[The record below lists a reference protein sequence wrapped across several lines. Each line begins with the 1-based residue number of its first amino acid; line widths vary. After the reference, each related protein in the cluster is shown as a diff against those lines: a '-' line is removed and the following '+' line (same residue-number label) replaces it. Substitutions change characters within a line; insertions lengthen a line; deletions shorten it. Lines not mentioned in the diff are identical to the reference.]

1 MSSTAPTP
9 QMSPQ
14 ALIDAAKAQVLAY
27 NEKNWDAVRTSL
39 SRTAVYDEVATRR
52 RMEGIDQIIACW
64 KGWATALP
72 DSKATLHNAVAGN
85 NVVTLELT
93 WRGTHTGPLDL
104 PSGQVPP
111 TNRSIE
117 LRACQ
122 VVEMADGKPQT
133 VRQYFDMATLLE
145 QLGLMR

>member
-27 NEKNWDAVRTSL
+27 NEKNWDAVRASMP
-39 SRTAVYDEVATRR
+39 RNAVYDEVATGRK
-52 RMEGIDQIIACW
+52 MEGIDQIITCW

-72 DSKATLHNAVAGN
+72 DSKATFDNAVAGT
-85 NVVTLELT
+85 NVVTLEVT

-117 LRACQ
+117 IRACQ

-133 VRQYFDMATLLE
+133 VRQYFDTATMLE
-145 QLGLMR
+145 QLGLLR

>member
-9 QMSPQ
+9 QASQQ

-27 NEKNWDAVRTSL
+27 NEKNWDAVRASMP
-39 SRTAVYDEVATRR
+39 RNAVYDEVATRR
-52 RMEGIDQIIACW
+52 KMEGIDQIIACW

-72 DSKATLHNAVAGN
+72 DSKATFHNASAGN
-85 NVVTLELT
+85 NVVTLEVT
-93 WRGTHTGPLDL
+93 WRGTHKGPLEL
-104 PSGQVPP
+104 PSGQVAP

-122 VVEMADGKPQT
+122 VVEMVDGKPQT
-133 VRQYFDMATLLE
+133 IRHYFDMATMLE
-145 QLGLMR
+145 QLGLMQ